1 MVADLYNK
9 TILSLAGNIARTERL
24 DAPNATVFLDSPLC
38 GSRITVDLKMTG
50 DKVSDY
56 GAEVKACA
64 LGQAAS
70 AVMAKHVVGQSSA
83 ALRQLAKDMRAM
95 LKEKAPPPGGVW
107 AELEVLQP
115 VADYKA
121 RHGSVMLPFE
131 AVVRAIDEIEAQ
143 RKTADASDAPDASNV
158 SDGKSQPAS
167 ATDDHGRA
175 R

>member
-24 DAPNATVFLDSPLC
+24 DDPDATVFLDSPLC

-70 AVMAKHVVGQSSA
+70 AVTP
-83 ALRQLAKDMRAM
+83 L
-95 LKEKAPPPGGVW
+95 PGV
-107 AELEVLQP
+107 
-115 VADYKA
+115 
-121 RHGSVMLPFE
+121 
-131 AVVRAIDEIEAQ
+131 Q
-143 RKTADASDAPDASNV
+143 R
-158 SDGKSQPAS
+158 
-167 ATDDHGRA
+167 
-175 R
+175 

>member
-9 TILSLAGNIARTERL
+9 TILSLAGNIERTKRL
-24 DAPNATVFLDSPLC
+24 SAPDATIFLDSPLC
-38 GSRITVDLKMTG
+38 GSRITVDLKMNG

-95 LKEKAPPPGGVW
+95 LKEKAPPPAGVW
-107 AELEVLQP
+107 GELEVLQP

-143 RKTADASDAPDASNV
+143 REATTDIATAD
-158 SDGKSQPAS
+158 PAR
-167 ATDDHGRA
+167 ATVADNHGRS
-175 R
+175 